1 MSPTPE
7 RRTPAPGQRITRE
20 LRLTERAI
28 DIQARTVELAFASET
43 PVERWYGYEILQCR
57 PDTVRLDRINNA
69 GALLCNHEWDEQI
82 GVVTQATV
90 ETDGKCRATVKF
102 SRAAEA
108 EEYFQDVIDGIR
120 QLVSVGYLIH
130 AVEERTEA
138 NVTTYTVTDWEPYEI
153 SLVSVPADVT
163 VGVGRSLPPT
173 EVIPMT
179 ERSENTGAP
188 EPTPAPVIDITRHQT
203 DARQAER
210 ERCAR
215 LTALGQRFGHAE
227 VAARMIADGS
237 PESAFIDHLSAER
250 DKQPAAK
257 PITDLDM
264 PKRERAQYSILR
276 ACDAYLKRDWSK
288 AGLEREASVAIAER
302 LGRDPKGF
310 FVPMDIQGQ
319 AARQML
325 GDTRLQSVG
334 NPSTGGYL
342 VGESDL
348 GLFIEALRANSVL
361 MTLGA
366 TVLDGLVGDVAIPRV
381 NGSATF
387 YWVNEDQ
394 APDESA
400 LAIGT
405 VNLRPRTVAGA
416 VPITRRL
423 LQQTANSIEMMVRRD
438 MILGA
443 ALAIDYAGIQGTGAA
458 GEPLGLINQTG
469 INTAAISTD
478 SAPTFAE
485 VVSLETEI
493 ATDNALMGSLA
504 YLTTPALRGA
514 LKTTKKDAGSGLF
527 VWENNE
533 INGYRAVS
541 STQVP
546 SNGLYFG
553 NWTDLLMGFWGVL
566 DLKPDES
573 TKAATGGLVIRVFQD
588 ADVAVRHPESFCK
601 GT

>member
-1 MSPTPE
+1 MSPIPE
-7 RRTPAPGQRITRE
+7 HRTPAPGQRITRE

-43 PVERWYGYEILQCR
+43 PVEYWYGYEILQCR
-57 PDTVRLDRINNA
+57 PDTVRLDRLNNA
-69 GALLCNHEWDEQI
+69 GALLCNHKWDEQI

-102 SRAAEA
+102 SRAVEA

-250 DKQPAAK
+250 DKQPAPK

-288 AGLEREASVAIAER
+288 AGLEMEASRTISDKLGREAR
-302 LGRDPKGF
+302 GF
-310 FVPMDIQGQ
+310 FVPMDIQLL
-319 AARQML
+319 AARAAL
-325 GDTRLQSVG
+325 GQRAMMVGDDTA
-334 NPSTGGYL
+334 GGYL
-342 VGESDL
+342 VGESNL
-348 GLFIEALRANSVL
+348 GLFIEALRASSVL
-361 MTLGA
+361 MGLGA
-366 TVLDGLVGDVAIPRV
+366 TVLDGLVGDVSIPRV
-381 NGSATF
+381 NTSATF
-387 YWVNEDQ
+387 YWINED
-394 APDESA
+394 ASPTDSEM
-400 LAIGT
+400 AIGT

-416 VPITRRL
+416 VPITRKL
-423 LQQTANSIEMMVRRD
+423 LQQTANSVEMMVRRD
-438 MILGA
+438 MIVGA
-443 ALAIDYAGIQGTGAA
+443 ALAIDYAGIQGSGVA
-458 GEPLGLINQTG
+458 GQPLGLINQTG
-469 INTAAISTD
+469 INTAAISTNN
-478 SAPTFAE
+478 APTFAE

-493 ATDNALMGSLA
+493 AADNALMGSLA

-514 LKTTKKDAGSGLF
+514 LKTTQKDAGSGMF
-527 VWENNE
+527 VWENDE
-533 INGYRAVS
+533 MNGYRAVS

-553 NWTDLLMGFWGVL
+553 NWIDLLMGFWGVL

-573 TKAATGGLVIRVFQD
+573 TKAASGGLVLRVFQD
-588 ADVAVRHPESFCK
+588 TDVAIRHPESFCK

>member
-1 MSPTPE
+1 MTPTPE

-28 DIQARTVELAFASET
+28 DLEARTVDLAFASET
-43 PVERWYGYEILQCR
+43 PVERWYGYEILQCK
-57 PDTVRLDRINNA
+57 PENVRLARINNA

-82 GVVTQATV
+82 GVVVNAAV
-90 ETDGKCRATVKF
+90 APDGRCRATVKF
-102 SRAAEA
+102 SRAAAA
-108 EEYFQDVIDGIR
+108 EEFFQDVIDGIR

-138 NVTTYTVTDWEPYEI
+138 NVTTYTITDWEPYEI

-173 EVIPMT
+173 EVKLMSDKP
-179 ERSENTGAP
+179 ENTGAP
-188 EPTPAPVIDITRHQT
+188 EPTPAPVIDIARHQT

-210 ERCAR
+210 QRCAR
-215 LTALGQRFGHAE
+215 LTALAQRFGHAD

-237 PESAFIDHLSAER
+237 PESAFIDHLAAER
-250 DKQPAAK
+250 DRQPPPK
-257 PITDLDM
+257 LITDLDM

-288 AGLEREASVAIAER
+288 AGLELEASRTISDKLGREAR
-302 LGRDPKGF
+302 GF
-310 FVPMDIQGQ
+310 FVPMDIQLL
-319 AARQML
+319 AARTALSQRAMMV
-325 GDTRLQSVG
+325 GDDTA
-334 NPSTGGYL
+334 GGYL

-366 TVLDGLVGDVAIPRV
+366 TVLDGLVGDVSIPRV
-381 NGSATF
+381 NTSATF
-387 YWVNEDQ
+387 YWLNEDA
-394 APDESA
+394 APTASEMT
-400 LAIGT
+400 IGA

-416 VPITRRL
+416 VPITRKL
-423 LQQTANSIEMMVRRD
+423 LQQTANSVEMMVRRD
-438 MILGA
+438 MIVGA
-443 ALAIDYAGIQGTGAA
+443 ALAIDHAGIQGSGVA
-458 GEPLGLINQTG
+458 GQPLGLINQTG
-469 INTAAISTD
+469 INTAAIATD
-478 SAPTFAE
+478 NAPTFAE

-493 ATDNALMGSLA
+493 AVDNALMGSLA

-514 LKTTKKDAGSGLF
+514 LKTTKKDAGSGIF

-533 INGYRAVS
+533 MNGYRAVS

-553 NWTDLLMGFWGVL
+553 NWTDLMMGFWGVL

-573 TKAATGGLVIRVFQD
+573 TKAASGGLVLRVFQD
-588 ADVAVRHPESFCK
+588 TDIAVRHPESFCK